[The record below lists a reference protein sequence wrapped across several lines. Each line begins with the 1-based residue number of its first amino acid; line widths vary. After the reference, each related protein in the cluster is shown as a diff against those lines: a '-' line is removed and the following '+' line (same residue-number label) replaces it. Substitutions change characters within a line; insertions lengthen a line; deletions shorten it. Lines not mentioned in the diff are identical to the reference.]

1 MILRNTIR
9 PQHNRKPGRRK
20 TRLTRRNSHLPRIT
34 PNTKI
39 SIIIADN
46 LTNPTLTST
55 RQTQIQIPRPP
66 LNSSTRKRSTQSN
79 PQISRRRRGHRRLQ
93 PHTPRTDVLPHRSN
107 RITRRIH
114 QTQRNNRL
122 RPHHNPPPR
131 RKQPRH
137 QQHNQPHPPHRNQAP
152 QKPTHLQPPAESPT
166 APASTAHKPPD
177 QDIRITAHPQCY
189 PPPRLIK
196 PSLDNRGAS
205 GGADT
210 DAILTHIRANP
221 DPPTREERMG
231 KKYRNTLLN
240 RATAAPMRPPGKDSG
255 FANCRNPISSLRRQ
269 TRPGPAPLGDSP
281 EIRCLYTP
289 PVSLRLPVAGGF
301 IRRRCAPPQP
311 GAAVPRWVVP
321 RDKGFVYADQ
331 TAETRRLQ
339 AQPNRRGAKLNG
351 SFVIIPVIMCFV
363 INSK

>member
-66 LNSSTRKRSTQSN
+66 LNSSTRKRSTHNN

-137 QQHNQPHPPHRNQAP
+137 QQHNQPHPAQHPPRHNPAP
-152 QKPTHLQPPAESPT
+152 QKPTHLQPPADRRPPRQAQPT
-166 APASTAHKPPD
+166 GARRLQH
-177 QDIRITAHPQCY
+177 IPQCY
-189 PPPRLIK
+189 PPPPINQTNVRQ
-196 PSLDNRGAS
+196 PGRRRSRHQHHP
-205 GGADT
+205 
-210 DAILTHIRANP
+210 THIRANP
-221 DPPTREERMG
+221 D
-231 KKYRNTLLN
+231 
-240 RATAAPMRPPGKDSG
+240 AAKLGE
-255 FANCRNPISSLRRQ
+255 ALIH
-269 TRPGPAPLGDSP
+269 RPGPHRGPGCQEP
-281 EIRCLYTP
+281 EPNNNCTEL
-289 PVSLRLPVAGGF
+289 LLPAGRVQM
-301 IRRRCAPPQP
+301 RRARIGYDQP
-311 GAAVPRWVVP
+311 R
-321 RDKGFVYADQ
+321 
-331 TAETRRLQ
+331 
-339 AQPNRRGAKLNG
+339 
-351 SFVIIPVIMCFV
+351 IPKEQNIA
-363 INSK
+363 

>member
-1 MILRNTIR
+1 MQRFAFPSLPQHQKIRRYIHLDRTILIINRQSSPIHRIPGSRTRKGDSLMILRNTIR

-122 RPHHNPPPR
+122 RPHHNPPPGANN
-131 RKQPRH
+131 PDT
-137 QQHNQPHPPHRNQAP
+137 NNTTN
-152 QKPTHLQPPAESPT
+152 PTRPT
-166 APASTAHKPPD
+166 AT
-177 QDIRITAHPQCY
+177 RHPKNLLTCNLLQNRR
-189 PPPRLIK
+189 PPR
-196 PSLDNRGAS
+196 
-205 GGADT
+205 
-210 DAILTHIRANP
+210 
-221 DPPTREERMG
+221 
-231 KKYRNTLLN
+231 
-240 RATAAPMRPPGKDSG
+240 
-255 FANCRNPISSLRRQ
+255 
-269 TRPGPAPLGDSP
+269 
-281 EIRCLYTP
+281 
-289 PVSLRLPVAGGF
+289 
-301 IRRRCAPPQP
+301 
-311 GAAVPRWVVP
+311 
-321 RDKGFVYADQ
+321 
-331 TAETRRLQ
+331 Q
-339 AQPNRRGAKLNG
+339 AQPAGRPTRIYGLQH
-351 SFVIIPVIMCFV
+351 IP
-363 INSK
+363 NATPPPD